1 MALLPLLGQFRTS
14 AYLSSSKASTY
25 YTSHV
30 LWRYCMKHPE
40 VRDICDA
47 AFALTGKR
55 YAWWAAFV
63 GLALNNWAIMG
74 LHVNA
79 GATAIQTIRGGT

>member
-1 MALLPLLGQFRTS
+1 
-14 AYLSSSKASTY
+14 
-25 YTSHV
+25 
-30 LWRYCMKHPE
+30 MKHPE